1 MASTDLPPLGQKNKK
16 RYSRHKVGAGW
27 STKGH
32 QVSLTWRL
40 ILYSAK
46 QFGEGAGES

>member
-1 MASTDLPPLGQKNKK
+1 MPPLGQKKKK
-16 RYSRHKVGAGW
+16 RYFKHKVEAGW
-27 STKGH
+27 SAKGH

-46 QFGEGAGES
+46 QFGEEVGEN